1 MPAGK
6 LEPMSAVQ
14 TAFESIGG
22 GFVVPPAE
30 IAAVLQNC
38 RGVVFDW
45 DGVFN
50 SGRKGVATE
59 SDFSEADSMGTN
71 MLRYGM
77 WRSMGKL
84 PFTAIISGENNK
96 SAIRFAGRECFD
108 SVYTGIKDK
117 RNVIEHLSDQNGIDA
132 KELICVFDDI
142 NDLGMA
148 ELCGV
153 RLLVRRDASPLLRE
167 YATQRSLCDYV
178 TGSTEYAVRE
188 VCELL
193 LGLLGAHDDVVQS
206 RVAYDEEYQR
216 YFQARQ
222 AVSTR
227 AFVTRD
233 NSIMEHDALFSA
245 A

>member
-1 MPAGK
+1 
-6 LEPMSAVQ
+6 MSAVQ

-22 GFVVPPAE
+22 RFVVPPAD
-30 IAAVLQNC
+30 ISAALENC

-50 SGRKGVATE
+50 AGRKGISSE
-59 SDFSEADSMGTN
+59 SDFTEADSMGTN
-71 MLRYGM
+71 MLRYGL
-77 WRSMGKL
+77 WRRKEKL
-84 PFTAIISGENNK
+84 PFAAIISGEDNK
-96 SAIRFAGRECFD
+96 SAIRFAGRERFD

-117 RNVIEHLSDQNGIDA
+117 RQVIEHLSNRNSVDP

-148 ELCGV
+148 GLCGV
-153 RLLVRRDASPLLRE
+153 RLMVRRDASPLLMK

-178 TGSTEYAVRE
+178 TGSAEFAVRE
-188 VCELL
+188 ACELL

-206 RVAYDEEYQR
+206 RVAYDENYQR
-216 YFQARQ
+216 YFQTRQ

-233 NSIMEHDALFSA
+233 NSIIEHDALFSA